1 MQYVTEERKGMQY
14 VTEEIMLLAYT
25 SEEKYESYEGEN
37 MKRK

>member
-1 MQYVTEERKGMQY
+1 MNQERKGMQY